1 MCNFCYMR
9 NLHALLFSAIFETKQ
24 QKAYN
29 KMNVKG
35 IITAGIIALVGAST
49 EAANVVYVI
58 HLNWLADDK
67 DLYHNGQKSGTTP
80 IATFDGEHLFIY
92 IDVAVATATI
102 VDEAGAVV
110 YEGAGVNE
118 GGCFVLVA
126 QQLPKVG
133 YALYVETEKG
143 TYGGEFRVE

>member
-1 MCNFCYMR
+1 
-9 NLHALLFSAIFETKQ
+9 
-24 QKAYN
+24 
-29 KMNVKG
+29 MNVKG

-67 DLYHNGQKSGTTP
+67 DLYRNGQKSGTTP

-92 IDVAVATATI
+92 TDVATVTATI
-102 VDEAGAVV
+102 VDEAGIVV

-118 GGCFVLVA
+118 GGCIVLDA
-126 QQLPKVG
+126 QQLSKG
-133 YALYVETEKG
+133 RYALYVETEKG
-143 TYGGEFRVE
+143 TYGGEFSIE

>member
-1 MCNFCYMR
+1 
-9 NLHALLFSAIFETKQ
+9 
-24 QKAYN
+24 
-29 KMNVKG
+29 MNVKG

-67 DLYHNGQKSGTTP
+67 DLYSNGQKSGTTP

-92 IDVAVATATI
+92 TDISTATATI

-110 YEGAGVNE
+110 YEGTGANE
-118 GGCFVLVA
+118 GGCIVLDA
-126 QQLPKVG
+126 QQLPKG
-133 YALYVETEKG
+133 RYALYEETEKG